1 MKLKVA
7 WHMPRLPRTPDRRR
21 ASGKRMGAR
30 QAPAS
35 VRRFVP
41 RHRRMGDAFERRAYG
56 MSHFQRLLSQ
66 AKRDTLVV
74 ALQTGNGKMSYYVP
88 EGLAE
93 FADRAGHVPFL
104 CRQIAEDLGLTLVF
118 VFYDV
123 AEQQLEFAQN
133 GEVDFPANV
142 WSITE
147 KRLERFAMT
156 DNILVTGIEG
166 DEAFLR
172 ADPEQPGS
180 PVIDSEEA
188 LAAAR
193 IGAVRATVQAA
204 NAQIQHSE
212 AEVLADDGNDAVPD
226 ALLAGEVDA
235 AVFTTF
241 DRAFADLLVEDIMGQ
256 LICQCEYQIVNPEIK
271 GVGFVLMKGNDDLCD
286 YLNERLAQYRSSGQ
300 LQEWNDLNETEA
312 KAMGII

>member
-1 MKLKVA
+1 
-7 WHMPRLPRTPDRRR
+7 
-21 ASGKRMGAR
+21 
-30 QAPAS
+30 
-35 VRRFVP
+35 
-41 RHRRMGDAFERRAYG
+41 MGDAFERRAYG

-156 DNILVTGIEG
+156 DNILVTGIEE

-180 PVIDSEEA
+180 PLIGSEEA
-188 LAAAR
+188 LATAR

-241 DRAFADLLVEDIMGQ
+241 DRAFADMLVEDIMGQ
-256 LICQCEYQIVNPEIK
+256 LICQCEYEIVNPEIK

-312 KAMGII
+312 TAMGII